1 LLTQYT
7 PLLAQIG
14 RKVRAINV
22 SINDRKGKRR
32 GRKRGKGRKREYGR
46 VVNWEK
52 GGDRKG

>member
-1 LLTQYT
+1 
-7 PLLAQIG
+7 
-14 RKVRAINV
+14 V